1 MGVPPATLSDNLT
14 VVISSP
20 SSSLLL
26 QALKVIA
33 EKRVTA
39 ATAKKLKWLVFD
51 QWKLAQFNNL
61 NMESHWDPHFC
72 VTEPYKDL
80 ENKDSEGKVY

>member
-1 MGVPPATLSDNLT
+1 MVVPPATLSDNLT

-26 QALKVIA
+26 QALKVMA

-39 ATAKKLKWLVFD
+39 ATAKKLKWLVLLFLIVFFMVFD
-51 QWKLAQFNNL
+51 FKICLFL
-61 NMESHWDPHFC
+61 IDVF
-72 VTEPYKDL
+72 
-80 ENKDSEGKVY
+80 